1 MLWLLPQLTDAAFS
15 HFECA
20 HILLQY
26 NLMLWNAILCSVM
39 QTTYY
44 RDVTEQL
51 GATHCTGEWQSRD
64 RCKVTLHCNTYCSAL
79 YCTEMQNVDR
89 CTVKMH
95 CDALKSGQVQP
106 WSGRQRH
113 RLGARDRPNSTN
125 WRLPQI
131 RLTPNRQILLS
142 GFRQILNNWEANTLL
157 PIDPL
162 CPANIHLW
170 PPHKYSQLTNIWEGL
185 MKSRNVKPENH
196 ERLIR
201 GVFGFVRLFCW

>member
-1 MLWLLPQLTDAAFS
+1 MQMNRKSDVGKLISDFVNSWHSIITSKDYGLKKCTSYLTISLPQDARAGVQMIWDLCL
-15 HFECA
+15 E
-20 HILLQY
+20 IKY
-26 NLMLWNAILCSVM
+26 N
-39 QTTYY
+39 
-44 RDVTEQL
+44 
-51 GATHCTGEWQSRD
+51 SRQWTVS
-64 RCKVTLHCNTYCSAL
+64 KSAL
-79 YCTEMQNVDR
+79 RQ
-89 CTVKMH
+89 K
-95 CDALKSGQVQP
+95 KQVNQ

-113 RLGARDRPNSTN
+113 RWSTAGSSNSTN

-131 RLTPNRQILLS
+131 RLTPRRQILLS

-185 MKSRNVKPENH
+185 MKSRNVKPGNH
-196 ERLIR
+196 GRLIR

>member
-1 MLWLLPQLTDAAFS
+1 
-15 HFECA
+15 
-20 HILLQY
+20 
-26 NLMLWNAILCSVM
+26 M
-39 QTTYY
+39 QCCWS
-44 RDVTEQL
+44 EQL
-51 GATHCTGEWQSRD
+51 GATHCVAESGQVQSHIALQHMLFSTVVHWYAK
-64 RCKVTLHCNTYCSAL
+64 CGQVHCL
-79 YCTEMQNVDR
+79 V
-89 CTVKMH
+89 VMH
-95 CDALKSGQVQP
+95 CDAVKSGQVQP
-106 WSGRQRH
+106 WSGRQRN

-185 MKSRNVKPENH
+185 MKSRIVKPENH
-196 ERLIR
+196 GRLIR

>member
-1 MLWLLPQLTDAAFS
+1 MQF
-15 HFECA
+15 
-20 HILLQY
+20 Y
-26 NLMLWNAILCSVM
+26 VVVM

-44 RDVTEQL
+44 SDVTEQL
-51 GATHCTGEWQSRD
+51 GATHCTGECKSRD

-170 PPHKYSQLTNIWEGL
+170 PPHKYSQLTNILEGL

-196 ERLIR
+196 GRLIR

>member
-1 MLWLLPQLTDAAFS
+1 
-15 HFECA
+15 
-20 HILLQY
+20 
-26 NLMLWNAILCSVM
+26 M
-39 QTTYY
+39 QFC
-44 RDVTEQL
+44 VEQCKL
-51 GATHCTGEWQSRD
+51 RFIVLVRATGRNTLQSRD

-162 CPANIHLW
+162 CPVQIYTYDR
-170 PPHKYSQLTNIWEGL
+170 PTNIVSWQIFW
-185 MKSRNVKPENH
+185 KVSWNH
-196 ERLIR
+196 EMSNRKIMA
-201 GVFGFVRLFCW
+201 G